1 MHPSCVCGKQV
12 KSGAVSAQHDLASI
26 ATNATRGR
34 TTRDRLEWC
43 ADSRHLLIAGKLVF
57 DSQDGKSVFDV
68 PSSSL
73 HPVRV
78 VAGDQLAVYN
88 DGSLVNVD
96 LSEIMKAAAAPAP
109 MPEST
114 TPTERWPM

>member
-1 MHPSCVCGKQV
+1 MAFSPNGQLLAAYLGTDAPQLRVWQV

-26 ATNATRGR
+26 ATNATPRR
-34 TTRDRLEWC
+34 TTRGNRLEWC

-78 VAGDQLAVYN
+78 VAGDQLAVYT
-88 DGSLVNVD
+88 DGSLV
-96 LSEIMKAAAAPAP
+96 M
-109 MPEST
+109 ST
-114 TPTERWPM
+114 CQRS